1 MVTRRIANSIF
12 WKYATLNHPTF
23 ITIIKFNHTI
33 IGPSSV
39 WWIPG
44 GYLVDTWWIPG
55 GYLVDT
61 WWILLHK
68 D

>member
-1 MVTRRIANSIF
+1 MNMVDT
-12 WKYATLNHPTF
+12 
-23 ITIIKFNHTI
+23 
-33 IGPSSV
+33 

-61 WWILLHK
+61 WWIWELHK
-68 D
+68 ILS